1 MSNLKQMKCKRCE
14 ETFAQQHFNQE
25 YCTEACFT
33 ESRQE
38 YRREYMRKY
47 MARRRETLYFLSED
61 EQEGPRDKIKV
72 AFYRTPGLHKFVHE
86 VAKNNRVIALQI
98 SGNDVGVVIA
108 ENLSEEE

>member
-1 MSNLKQMKCKRCE
+1 
-14 ETFAQQHFNQE
+14 
-25 YCTEACFT
+25 
-33 ESRQE
+33 
-38 YRREYMRKY
+38 MRKY